1 MGRHDRKTSYL
12 LTLNRH
18 PAFAILLL
26 ILLIAAIAAL
36 NGFVEINGARWIN
49 RPPVVWAGTALLL
62 TLAVAVMGGSVNGRL
77 AGVLIDNRNR
87 VSLSKFQAALWT
99 ILVVS
104 ALATAA
110 AVNITDWPAALAAWD
125 AHQLTL
131 PAANPPAERPTGP
144 LDINL
149 PTELLFAM
157 GISAVSLVATP
168 SLLSLKA
175 NDQPAAGELDK
186 TRQKLNLA
194 DGEVQATGK
203 VLSLS
208 SPQLASWSDMFLGEE
223 VTNGASADLGK
234 VQQFAITILL
244 IGVYSAALWK
254 AFATA
259 GAGGGFLE
267 MPPLSQGFV
276 TLLAISHAS
285 YLAYKVAPH
294 GRQTPPAGDPP
305 PG

>member
-149 PTELLFAM
+149 PTELLH
-157 GISAVSLVATP
+157 
-168 SLLSLKA
+168 
-175 NDQPAAGELDK
+175 
-186 TRQKLNLA
+186 LA
-194 DGEVQATGK
+194 Q
-203 VLSLS
+203 
-208 SPQLASWSDMFLGEE
+208 
-223 VTNGASADLGK
+223 
-234 VQQFAITILL
+234 
-244 IGVYSAALWK
+244 IGRGPV
-254 AFATA
+254 
-259 GAGGGFLE
+259 GH
-267 MPPLSQGFV
+267 
-276 TLLAISHAS
+276 LLAQEH
-285 YLAYKVAPH
+285 VGP
-294 GRQTPPAGDPP
+294 GRQLRRGQRQHLARRLHLPIRQVQLL
-305 PG
+305 PGLVEFARRRLIVGLQAQQ